1 MTDLDERIARAL
13 RERADGPVDTGSLLT
28 AAVNGGRARRRRR
41 RAVIG
46 AALGVA
52 VLLGAGVAVRTPAAP
67 PQPAVTP
74 SPVVVT
80 PPRAPGVPGAAAR
93 PASVGTD
100 PQVLHFGVDP
110 TAAEPVA
117 WRSAGQ
123 VESMRLDLGGGV
135 QAMVTVAA
143 DPRTAE
149 TGDPS
154 QSRDIGPD
162 KATVTSDKELAP
174 PGQDADAASRYNGV
188 TRQLDRVTKGWVLR
202 WQPVPGLYVRVAAL
216 GETSAEVRRAAAALR
231 FDEARRCVAPFR
243 LTALPPGARI
253 SACEVA
259 VRQLFWPRI
268 VNVAG
273 TTTPTQIP
281 DAASDLTEAALTVA
295 LQGAATLPVRLDHSP
310 RPASPGR
317 ATAKANREIAG
328 RPVFDMG
335 DFWHVLGIP
344 NTLLSMG
351 YENRWERSPTDA
363 EVSTVIGGLRV
374 ADDLGEP
381 ATWE

>member
-1 MTDLDERIARAL
+1 MTSLDERIARAL
-13 RERADGPVDTGSLLT
+13 REQADGPVDTDSLLT

-41 RAVIG
+41 RAAIG

-52 VLLGAGVAVRTPAAP
+52 VMLGAGVALRTPSAAP

-80 PPRAPGVPGAAAR
+80 PPRAPGVPGAAER
-93 PASVGTD
+93 PAAIGTD
-100 PQVLHFGVDP
+100 PQLLHFGVDP

-135 QAMVTVAA
+135 QAMVIVAA

-154 QSRDIGPD
+154 QLRDIGPD
-162 KATVTSDKELAP
+162 RADAGTNDKDHAP
-174 PGQDADAASRYNGV
+174 PGQGVDAASRYNGV
-188 TRQLDRVTKGWVLR
+188 IRQLDRVTKGWVLR

-231 FDEARRCVAPFR
+231 FDEARRCVAPVQ

-253 SACEVA
+253 TACEVA
-259 VRQLFWPRI
+259 VRQLVWPRI

-273 TTTPTQIP
+273 TTTPTQMP
-281 DAASDLTEAALTVA
+281 VAASDATEAALTVA
-295 LQGAATLPVRLDHSP
+295 LDGAATLPVRLNYTPRSSSP
-310 RPASPGR
+310 DR
-317 ATAKANREIAG
+317 ATANRTIAG

-351 YENRWERSPTDA
+351 HENRWERSPTDA

-381 ATWE
+381 ASWK

>member
-1 MTDLDERIARAL
+1 MTDLDERIVRAL
-13 RERADGPVDTGSLLT
+13 REQADGPVDTDQLLT

-46 AALGVA
+46 TALGITV
-52 VLLGAGVAVRTPAAP
+52 VLGAGVALRTPSAAP

-80 PPRAPGVPGAAAR
+80 PPRAPEVPGASAR
-93 PASVGTD
+93 PDLVGTD
-100 PQVLHFGVDP
+100 PGLLHFGVDP
-110 TAAEPVA
+110 TVAKPVA
-117 WRSAGQ
+117 WRSAAG
-123 VESMRLDLGGGV
+123 VESMRMDLGGGV
-135 QAMVTVAA
+135 QAMAVVAV
-143 DPRTAE
+143 DPRAAE

-154 QSRDIGPD
+154 QLHDIGPD
-162 KATVTSDKELAP
+162 QASAATSDKDVAP
-174 PGQDADAASRYNGV
+174 PGLPRYNGMI
-188 TRQLDRVTKGWVLR
+188 RQLDRVTKGWVLR

-216 GETSAEVRRAAAALR
+216 GETNAEVRRAAAALR
-231 FDEARRCVAPFR
+231 FDEARRCVAPVQ

-253 SACEVA
+253 RACEVA
-259 VRQLFWPRI
+259 VRQLFWPRT
-268 VNVAG
+268 VNVTG
-273 TTTPTQIP
+273 TMTPTQMAVP
-281 DAASDLTEAALTVA
+281 ALDRTEAALTVA
-295 LQGAATLPVRLDHSP
+295 LNGAATLPVRLYYSP
-310 RPASPGR
+310 RPSNPNR
-317 ATAKANREIAG
+317 DKANRTIAG

-351 YENRWERSPTDA
+351 HENRWERSPTDA

>member
-1 MTDLDERIARAL
+1 MTNLDERIARVL
-13 RERADGPVDTGSLLT
+13 REQADGPVDTDSLLT
-28 AAVNGGRARRRRR
+28 AAVHGGRTRRRRR
-41 RAVIG
+41 RAAIG
-46 AALGVA
+46 AGLGVA
-52 VLLGAGVAVRTPAAP
+52 MLLGAGVALRTPSAAP

-74 SPVVVT
+74 SLVVVT
-80 PPRAPGVPGAAAR
+80 PPRAPGIPGAAAS
-93 PASVGTD
+93 PALVGSD
-100 PQVLHFGVDP
+100 PQLLHFGVDP
-110 TAAEPVA
+110 SAAKPVA
-117 WRSAGQ
+117 WRSAAR

-135 QAMVTVAA
+135 QALVIVAA

-154 QSRDIGPD
+154 QLFDIGPD
-162 KATVTSDKELAP
+162 NAYAADSEKDLAS
-174 PGQDADAASRYNGV
+174 PGPGVDAASRYNGV
-188 TRQLDRVTKGWVLR
+188 IRQLDRVAKGWVLR
-202 WQPVPGLYVRVAAL
+202 WQPVPGLYVRVATL
-216 GETSAEVRRAAAALR
+216 GETSADIQRAAAALR
-231 FDEARRCVAPFR
+231 FDEARHCVAPIR

-273 TTTPTQIP
+273 TTTPTQMP
-281 DAASDLTEAALTVA
+281 VTDSDHTEAALTVA
-295 LQGAATLPVRLDHSP
+295 LQGAATLPVRLFYSP
-310 RPASPGR
+310 RPSSPDR
-317 ATAKANREIAG
+317 SKANREIAG

-351 YENRWERSPTDA
+351 HENRWERSPTDA

-381 ATWE
+381 ASWK

>member
-1 MTDLDERIARAL
+1 MTNLDERIARAL
-13 RERADGPVDTGSLLT
+13 REQADGPVDTDRLLT

-41 RAVIG
+41 RAVLG

-52 VLLGAGVAVRTPAAP
+52 VLLGAGVALRTPSAAP

-80 PPRAPGVPGAAAR
+80 PPRAPGVAGAAQR
-93 PASVGTD
+93 PASIGTD
-100 PQVLHFGVDP
+100 PQLLHFGVDP
-110 TAAEPVA
+110 SAAKPVA

-135 QAMVTVAA
+135 QAMVIVAA
-143 DPRTAE
+143 DPRTVE
-149 TGDPS
+149 TGDLS
-154 QSRDIGPD
+154 QLRDIGPD
-162 KATVTSDKELAP
+162 KAGTASGDKDLAS
-174 PGQDADAASRYNGV
+174 PGPDVDAPSRYNGV
-188 TRQLDRVTKGWVLR
+188 IRQLDRVTKGWVLR

-216 GETSAEVRRAAAALR
+216 GETSAEVRRAAEALR
-231 FDEARRCVAPFR
+231 FDEARRCVAPVQ

-273 TTTPTQIP
+273 TTTPTQMP
-281 DAASDLTEAALTVA
+281 VAASDHTEAALTVA
-295 LQGAATLPVRLDHSP
+295 LKGAATLPVRLYYSP
-310 RPASPGR
+310 RPSSPDR
-317 ATAKANREIAG
+317 TNANRTIAG
-328 RPVFDMG
+328 RPVFDTG
-335 DFWHVLGIP
+335 DFWQVRGIP
-344 NTLLSMG
+344 KTLLSMG
-351 YENRWERSPTDA
+351 HENRWERSPTDA

-381 ATWE
+381 TGWQ

>member
-13 RERADGPVDTGSLLT
+13 REQADGPVDTDSLLT

-52 VLLGAGVAVRTPAAP
+52 VLLGAGVALRTPSAAP

-80 PPRAPGVPGAAAR
+80 PPRAPGIPGAAAQ
-93 PASVGTD
+93 PALIGSD
-100 PQVLHFGVDP
+100 PQLLHFGVDP
-110 TAAEPVA
+110 SAAKPVA
-117 WRSAGQ
+117 WRSAGD

-135 QAMVTVAA
+135 QAMAIVAA
-143 DPRTAE
+143 DPHTAE
-149 TGDPS
+149 IGDPS
-154 QSRDIGPD
+154 QLSDIGRD
-162 KATVTSDKELAP
+162 KASAVTSD
-174 PGQDADAASRYNGV
+174 ADRASPDRVVDPASRYNGV
-188 TRQLDRVTKGWVLR
+188 IRQLDRVTRGWVLR

-231 FDEARRCVAPFR
+231 FDEARRCVAPVQ

-268 VNVAG
+268 VNVTG
-273 TTTPTQIP
+273 TTTPTQMPI
-281 DAASDLTEAALTVA
+281 ATSDDTEAALTVA
-295 LQGAATLPVRLDHSP
+295 LNGAATLPVRVYYSP
-310 RPASPGR
+310 RPSSTDR
-317 ATAKANREIAG
+317 AKANRTIAG

-351 YENRWERSPTDA
+351 HENRWERSPTDA

-374 ADDLGEP
+374 ADDLGDP
-381 ATWE
+381 ASWE

>member
-13 RERADGPVDTGSLLT
+13 REQADGPVDTNSLLT

-52 VLLGAGVAVRTPAAP
+52 VLLGAGVAVRTPSAAP

-80 PPRAPGVPGAAAR
+80 PPRAPGVPGAAER
-93 PASVGTD
+93 PALIGTD
-100 PQVLHFGVDP
+100 PRLLHFGVDP
-110 TAAEPVA
+110 TAAKPVA
-117 WRSAGQ
+117 WRSAAQ
-123 VESMRLDLGGGV
+123 VESMRLDLGDGV
-135 QAMVTVAA
+135 QAMVIVAA

-149 TGDPS
+149 IGDPS
-154 QSRDIGPD
+154 QLRDIGPD
-162 KATVTSDKELAP
+162 KAGAVTSDKDLAS
-174 PGQDADAASRYNGV
+174 PGQGLDAASRYNGV
-188 TRQLDRVTKGWVLR
+188 IRQLDRVTKGWVLR

-216 GETSAEVRRAAAALR
+216 GETGAEVRRAAAALR
-231 FDEARRCVAPFR
+231 FDEARRCVAPIQ

-259 VRQLFWPRI
+259 VRQLSWPRI
-268 VNVAG
+268 VNVG
-273 TTTPTQIP
+273 GMTTPTQMAV
-281 DAASDLTEAALTVA
+281 AASDHTEAALTVA
-295 LQGAATLPVRLDHSP
+295 LQGAATLPVRLTYLP
-310 RPASPGR
+310 RPSSPDR
-317 ATAKANREIAG
+317 AKANRRIAG

-351 YENRWERSPTDA
+351 HENRWERSPTDA

-374 ADDLGEP
+374 ADDRGEP
-381 ATWE
+381 ASWE